1 MKKVVSFIVSF
12 ILILSNITCVFA
24 ADTTINVVEHKDT
37 YIKVKNIDAV
47 VDVDLDNQ
55 YLKSL
60 KGGSQESFSLP
71 DFEWTR
77 LENRYFYKKLSKKR
91 RELYDKI
98 YDIATKY
105 FNGKLEAVKKN
116 YGSKKKPEYYY
127 VINKTIDNSDSKY
140 TTKDI
145 AIAFETFYYEN
156 PEFFFIYPE
165 VLKSKNKRIVFTIYK
180 KFSTKDGLKKG
191 AIRVAKGLNEYIDE
205 VNKYVTIDSQD
216 EIAWYLARKL
226 YKTIPYDD
234 DGADMLFDKGI
245 DKHYTQTIYSVLV
258 LKTTV
263 CAGYAKIYEAL
274 LNYFGIDAIV
284 NLGPG
289 HAWNQVK
296 FDNKWYT
303 VDLTCCLDCGDLY
316 YLPTRTELKNYDR
329 LLYYTTSVHK
339 QSEFYKKNAPLLS
352 NCEYRKTYLPV
363 EKQPSIEIV
372 DDTDNR
378 VLTISSSDGATIKYS
393 LNNGEYKEYKEPII
407 LDKKKNYL
415 ISAVAKVNGKSMLS
429 KESIL
434 YITNVSVEHEKKDI

>member
-24 ADTTINVVEHKDT
+24 ADTTTNVVEHKDT

-156 PEFFFIYPE
+156 PEFFCDVGDVFQTSGGRELYLQYI
-165 VLKSKNKRIVFTIYK
+165 KNF
-180 KFSTKDGLKKG
+180 L
-191 AIRVAKGLNEYIDE
+191 
-205 VNKYVTIDSQD
+205 
-216 EIAWYLARKL
+216 
-226 YKTIPYDD
+226 
-234 DGADMLFDKGI
+234 
-245 DKHYTQTIYSVLV
+245 
-258 LKTTV
+258 LKT
-263 CAGYAKIYEAL
+263 
-274 LNYFGIDAIV
+274 D
-284 NLGPG
+284 
-289 HAWNQVK
+289 
-296 FDNKWYT
+296 
-303 VDLTCCLDCGDLY
+303 
-316 YLPTRTELKNYDR
+316 
-329 LLYYTTSVHK
+329 
-339 QSEFYKKNAPLLS
+339 
-352 NCEYRKTYLPV
+352 
-363 EKQPSIEIV
+363 
-372 DDTDNR
+372 
-378 VLTISSSDGATIKYS
+378 
-393 LNNGEYKEYKEPII
+393 
-407 LDKKKNYL
+407 
-415 ISAVAKVNGKSMLS
+415 
-429 KESIL
+429 
-434 YITNVSVEHEKKDI
+434 